1 MDAGVKVI
9 YGVPGLKVHAKLLL
23 ITKVKNDVIQ
33 RYAAIGTGNFNE
45 DTARVYTDHL
55 LLTTDIKITNEVFK
69 AFSFFNVNYKKDNYY
84 HLVLSPFALRNKIN
98 LLIDNE
104 IKNAKAGKKAYIYL
118 KLNNISDTEIIDRLY
133 EASSAGVNIKMI
145 IRGMMSLVP
154 GLKDISENIKAIGIV
169 DRLLEHSRFM
179 IFCNGG
185 DEECFISSADLM
197 TRNIDHRIEVTCPVF
212 DKNIKNELKEIFQIQ
227 WNDNVKARK
236 LDSTLSNKFVKPGKK
251 EHRSQLDVYNYLK
264 KIHEK

>member
-1 MDAGVKVI
+1 MEAGVKVI

-23 ITKVKNDVIQ
+23 ITRVKNDITQ
-33 RYAAIGTGNFNE
+33 RYSAIGTGNFNE

-55 LLTTDIKITNEVFK
+55 LLTTNIKITNEVHKTFN
-69 AFSFFNVNYKKDNYY
+69 FFNVNYKKDNYY
-84 HLVLSPFALRNKIN
+84 HLVLSPFSLRNKIN

-104 IKNAKAGKKAYIYL
+104 IKNARAGKKAYIYL
-118 KLNNISDTEIIDRLY
+118 KLNNLSDTEMIDKLY

-154 GLKDISENIKAIGIV
+154 GIKDTSENIKAIGIV
-169 DRLLEHSRFM
+169 DRFLEHSRFM
-179 IFCNGG
+179 IFCNND
-185 DEECFISSADLM
+185 DEECYISSADLM

-212 DKNIKNELKEIFQIQ
+212 DKNIKNELKEIFLIQ

-236 LDSTLSNKFVKPGKK
+236 LDSSLTNKFVKPGKK
-251 EHRSQLDVYNYLK
+251 LHRSQLDVYSYLK
-264 KIHEK
+264 KINEK